1 MALKVSGG
9 GGRDAQVQPM
19 GGPITAKNRYDVHP
33 DSPMEALD
41 SPPAV
46 AFKATHRRDSARQ
59 LCAYICDP
67 KAPPRLEIISSLH
80 RVDHPNLLRV
90 VDWDVIDWPPEGRRC
105 PVVIS
110 DRPPGPRVFASLQA
124 TRQPMMEE
132 TVVRLFI
139 KPVAEVLTEM
149 HELGLYHRK
158 IRPDNLFF
166 TDESERAI
174 VLGECYTTPPGQV
187 QPAVFETM
195 ECGLANP
202 AGRGEGGAENDLY
215 ALGVTALSL
224 LFGHVPLI
232 DMDDDAV
239 MRRRLTVGSYAAA
252 VRNQRVSLSMMEALR
267 GLMNDDPQE
276 RWTMAE
282 LDLWL
287 NGRRLSPK
295 QQMMPT
301 KAARAFRF
309 AGGDYHMARELAYA
323 MHRHWDAAAEPI
335 RDGTLDTWLRR
346 GLSDEHRIEAVN
358 DAKAGT
364 SEDAASETD
373 RLIARVIIAL
383 DPDGPIRLRD
393 FSATIEGVGSLIAA
407 NLHESGTRQSFAN
420 VIDMGL
426 GQFWLEQQR
435 KVDPHQ
441 IRYLTRLDKSKAM
454 LHQQGVGF
462 GIERVAY
469 ELNSGLP
476 CLSPM
481 FERDY
486 VAAVDHVLP
495 ALERVLENA
504 GSDEDRSG
512 RLIDNHV
519 AAFVATNSKR
529 VGGNELRDLDRDMMT
544 PDARLAQ
551 IGVLA
556 ALQESVNR
564 NSEFKTLSAEAARI
578 LEPAVERFQSR
589 ERQRRIRDKLG
600 RAADTGRLQAV
611 LDIVDDNRELRDDR
625 TQFDR
630 AKARYAQS
638 VRDTIAV
645 KRDMKNR
652 KALAEEVGGQMSS
665 VLSALGA
672 TVTAIATF
680 VVWWF

>member
-9 GGRDAQVQPM
+9 SGRDGKAQPTS
-19 GGPITAKNRYDVHP
+19 GPITAKNRYDVHP
-33 DSPMEALD
+33 DSPLAALD

-46 AFKATHRRDSARQ
+46 AFKATHRRDSGRQ

-67 KAPPRLEIISSLH
+67 KAPPRLQIISSLH
-80 RVDHPNLLRV
+80 RIDHPSLLRV
-90 VDWDVIDWPPEGRRC
+90 VDWDVIDWPPEDRRC

-110 DRPPGPRVFASLQA
+110 ERPPGPRVFDSLQA
-124 TRQPMMEE
+124 TRQPMTEE
-132 TVVRLFI
+132 AVMRLFI

-166 TDESERAI
+166 TDEDETEI

-195 ECGLANP
+195 ACGLANP

-224 LFGHVPLI
+224 LFGHVPLAEL
-232 DMDDDAV
+232 DDDSV
-239 MRRRLTVGSYAAA
+239 MRQRLTLGSYAAA
-252 VRNQRVSLSMMEALR
+252 VRGQRVSLSMMEALR

-276 RWTMAE
+276 RWTME
-282 LDLWL
+282 SLELWL

-301 KAARAFRF
+301 KATRAFPF
-309 AGGDYHMARELAYA
+309 AGGDYHMARELAFA
-323 MHRHWDAAAEPI
+323 MHRNWDAAAEPI
-335 RDGTLDTWLRR
+335 RDGSLDTWLRR

-358 DAKAGT
+358 EAKAGMG
-364 SEDAASETD
+364 EGGANETD

-393 FSATIEGVGSLIAA
+393 FSATIEGVGPLIAA
-407 NLHESGTRQSFAN
+407 HLHESGTRQSFAN

-435 KVDPHQ
+435 KIDPHQ

-454 LHQQGVGF
+454 LNQQGLGF

-486 VAAVDHVLP
+486 VPAVEFVLP
-495 ALERVLENA
+495 ALERMLANA
-504 GSDEDRSG
+504 EGDEERSG
-512 RLIDNHV
+512 RLIDNHL
-519 AAFVATNSKR
+519 AAFVATNAKR
-529 VGGNELRDLDRDMMT
+529 VGGNELRDLDRDMVT

-551 IGVLA
+551 IRVLA
-556 ALQESVNR
+556 ALQESANR
-564 NSEFKTLSAEAARI
+564 NTEFKTLSAEAARI
-578 LEPAVERFQSR
+578 LEPAIERFQSR
-589 ERQRRIRDKLG
+589 ERQRRIRDKLR
-600 RAADTGRLQAV
+600 RAGDTGRLQAV
-611 LDIVDDNRELRDDR
+611 LDIVDDNRELRDDQ

-630 AKARYAQS
+630 AKADYAQS
-638 VRDTIAV
+638 VRETIVV

-672 TVTAIATF
+672 TVTAIVTF